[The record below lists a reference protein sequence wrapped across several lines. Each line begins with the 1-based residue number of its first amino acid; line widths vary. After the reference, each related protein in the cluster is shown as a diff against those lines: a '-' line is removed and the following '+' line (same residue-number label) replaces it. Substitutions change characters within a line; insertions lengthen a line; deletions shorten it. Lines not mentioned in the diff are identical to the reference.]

1 MSVGLTAFAWEGRDS
16 LGASRRGVQT
26 APSKADALRSLQAP
40 PDPITV
46 TFISQSITERWSL
59 ATAIAA
65 VQHHLQESGVH
76 AARLGFYRLAARFL
90 KRGTHVRDAVAQY
103 LLECPSPRFKAV
115 LRDVLQRTGAEGMS
129 FPDALALHPVE
140 FPRQHVEM
148 LRIPFKQKASA
159 LPTFERLRN
168 MDTALRKR
176 AARDFVGR
184 LNFYFSYVL
193 SAGGAIYVAYYYLP
207 NLQRWIEIARIQ
219 AQIPPAVL
227 ALAAAG
233 HFMTSPWGVAIV
245 GAAVVG
251 LRQVWRSAMATRK
264 FRLLVERSLWG
275 IPSLGT
281 KLRWAQL
288 LDDRALALNYLASM
302 RFTGVGEKLALELTS
317 DAVQSVQFSDG
328 LLRQA
333 ERVGEDGLAFSESF
347 ASEALLWGGEVVALV
362 GPAKDDF
369 IPVATELAAD
379 FDEEAQAASAQ
390 ISAIKNFGHLAA
402 ATLLAGLITGTIY
415 LSSLA
420 VTQAMAHQH

>member
-1 MSVGLTAFAWEGRDS
+1 MSVALTAFAWEGRDTT
-16 LGASRRGVQT
+16 GASRRGVQT
-26 APSKADALRSLQAP
+26 APSKADALRMLQAP

-148 LRIPFKQKASA
+148 LRIPFKQKVSP

-184 LNFYFSYVL
+184 LNFYFSYAL
-193 SAGGAIYVAYYYLP
+193 SGAGAVYVAYFYLP
-207 NLQRWIEIARIQ
+207 NLQREIDVARIQ
-219 AQIPPAVL
+219 TQIPQAVL

-233 HFMTSPWGVAIV
+233 HFMTNPWGVAIV
-245 GAAVVG
+245 AAAIVG
-251 LRQVWRSAMATRK
+251 LRQVWRSAMTSRN
-264 FRLLVERSLWG
+264 FRLFIERSLWA
-275 IPSLGT
+275 IPSLGS

-302 RFTGVGEKLALELTS
+302 RFTGVGEKPALELTS

-333 ERVGEDGLAFSESF
+333 ERVGEDGIAFSESF
-347 ASEALLWGGEVVALV
+347 ASEAALWGGEVVALV

-390 ISAIKNFGHLAA
+390 ISAIKNFGHLAT